1 MVMSKEE
8 VAALTAG
15 IIASIGGG
23 GGDSDTTTKQAIKL
37 TTTAGRQ
44 LLDAIAR
51 DIQYTGKFSQA
62 ELTSFVNAYNK
73 AANAQLETVVKTA
86 RSQIKPGATEADA
99 QKTIQSIISTSF
111 PNFFDPKQF
120 TKDYIWGKVNFADV
134 KNLGAKSLVALT
146 EARSIVKAFNLSSV
160 SEAEVQAAAKK
171 IAMGDLTLEE
181 YKAQL
186 TQQAKVEYPQLAARF
201 DSTPGA
207 TTRQLYSPILKAIA
221 DAWEVDPESLDLND
235 PFIDKLIRPDGVVGK
250 VPPASVGEAAMAAM
264 NDKRFDGTLK
274 AIDNARDS
282 ATAFSRALGWG
293 I

>member
-1 MVMSKEE
+1 MAISNEQL
-8 VAALTAG
+8 AAIISGIVGQSSAG
-15 IIASIGGG
+15 S
-23 GGDSDTTTKQAIKL
+23 DSDTTTKQAIKL
-37 TTTAGRQ
+37 TTVAGKQ

-51 DIQYTGKFSQA
+51 DIQYTGKFSQS
-62 ELTSFVNAYNK
+62 ELTAFVNAYNK

-120 TKDYIWGKVNFADV
+120 TKDYIWGKVNFGDV

-207 TTRQLYSPILKAIA
+207 TTRQLYSPILKAVA

-282 ATAFSRALGWG
+282 ATSFARALGWG

>member
-1 MVMSKEE
+1 MAISTEE
-8 VAALTAG
+8 LKAIIGSITAS
-15 IIASIGGG
+15 AGGG
-23 GGDSDTTTKQAIKL
+23 GGDSDVTSKQAIKL
-37 TTTAGRQ
+37 TTISGKQ

-51 DIQYTGKFSQA
+51 DIQYTGKFSKA
-62 ELTSFVNAYNK
+62 ELESFVAAYNK
-73 AANAQLETVVKTA
+73 AANAQLETVVKAA

-99 QKTIQSIISTSF
+99 QKTIQSVLSTSF

-146 EARSIVKAFNLSSV
+146 EARSAIKAFNLSSI

-186 TQQAKVEYPQLAARF
+186 VQQAKIEYPQLAARF

-207 TTRQLYSPILKAIA
+207 TTRQLYSPIIRAIA
-221 DAWEVDPESLDLND
+221 DAWEMDPESIDLND
-235 PFIDKLIRPDGVVGK
+235 PFVDKLVRPDGVVGK
-250 VPPASVGEAAMAAM
+250 VPPASVGEASMAAM
-264 NDKRFDGTLK
+264 NHKNFDGTTK
-274 AIDNARDS
+274 AIDFGRDS
-282 ATAFSRALGWG
+282 ATSFARALGWG

>member
-1 MVMSKEE
+1 MAISTEE
-8 VAALTAG
+8 LKAILNTIVAST
-15 IIASIGGG
+15 GGG
-23 GGDSDTTTKQAIKL
+23 GGDSDVTTKQAIKL
-37 TTTAGRQ
+37 TTISGKQ
-44 LLDAIAR
+44 LLDSIAR

-62 ELTSFVNAYNK
+62 ELASFVAAYNK
-73 AANAQLETVVKTA
+73 AANAQLETVIKAA

-99 QKTIQSIISTSF
+99 QKTIQSIISTSY

-134 KNLGAKSLVALT
+134 KNLGAKSLIALT
-146 EARSIVKAFNLSSV
+146 EARSAVKAFNLSGI

-186 TQQAKVEYPQLAARF
+186 VQKAKMEYPQLAERF

-207 TTRQLYSPILKAIA
+207 TTRQLYAPILNAIA
-221 DAWEVDPESLDLND
+221 SAWEVEADSLDLND
-235 PFIDKLIRPDGVVGK
+235 PFIDKLIRPDGVIGK
-250 VPPASVGEAAMAAM
+250 LPPATVGQASIAAM

-274 AIDNARDS
+274 AIDNGRDS
-282 ATAFSRALGWG
+282 ATSLSRALGWG

>member
-1 MVMSKEE
+1 MAITE
-8 VAALTAG
+8 AQLAQILAG
-15 IIASIGGG
+15 IVGQASS
-23 GGDSDTTTKQAIKL
+23 GGDSDVTTKQAIKL
-37 TTTAGRQ
+37 TTTSGKQ

-51 DIQYTGKFSQA
+51 DIQYTGKFSQS
-62 ELTSFVNAYNK
+62 ELSAFVAAYNK
-73 AANAQLETVVKTA
+73 AANAQLETVVKAA

-99 QKTIQSIISTSF
+99 QRTIQSVLSTSF

-146 EARSIVKAFNLSSV
+146 EARSAVKAFNLSSI

-186 TQQAKVEYPQLAARF
+186 VQQAKIEYPQLAARF

-207 TTRQLYSPILKAIA
+207 TTRQLYSPIIRAIA
-221 DAWEVDPESLDLND
+221 DAWEMDPEAIDLND
-235 PFIDKLIRPDGVVGK
+235 PFVDKLIRPDGVVGK
-250 VPPASVGEAAMAAM
+250 VPPVSVGEASMAAM
-264 NDKRFDGTLK
+264 NHKNFDGTTK
-274 AIDNARDS
+274 AIDFARDS
-282 ATAFSRALGWG
+282 ATSFARALGWG

>member
-1 MVMSKEE
+1 MTKEE
-8 VAALTAG
+8 IAALAAG
-15 IIASIGGG
+15 IFASIGGG

-37 TTTAGRQ
+37 TTVSGKQ
-44 LLDAIAR
+44 LLDSIAR
-51 DIQYTGKFSQA
+51 DIQYSGKFSQS
-62 ELTSFVNAYNK
+62 ELTAFVNSYNK
-73 AANAQLETVVKTA
+73 AANAQLETVVKAA

-99 QKTIQSIISTSF
+99 QKTIQSILSTSF

-134 KNLGAKSLVALT
+134 KNLGAKSLIALT
-146 EARSIVKAFNLSSV
+146 EARSAVKAFNLSGISD
-160 SEAEVQAAAKK
+160 AEVQAAAKK

-186 TQQAKVEYPQLAARF
+186 VQKAKMEYPQLAERF

-207 TTRQLYSPILKAIA
+207 TTRQLYAPILNAIA
-221 DAWEVDPESLDLND
+221 SAWEVEADSLDLND
-235 PFIDKLIRPDGVVGK
+235 PFIDKLIRPDGVIGK
-250 VPPASVGEAAMAAM
+250 LPPATVGQASMAAM

-274 AIDNARDS
+274 AIDNGRDS
-282 ATAFSRALGWG
+282 ATSLSRALGWG

>member
-1 MVMSKEE
+1 MAISTEE
-8 VAALTAG
+8 LKAILGTIVAST
-15 IIASIGGG
+15 GGS
-23 GGDSDTTTKQAIKL
+23 GGDSDVTTKQAIKL
-37 TTTAGRQ
+37 TTISGKQ
-44 LLDAIAR
+44 LLDSIAR

-62 ELTSFVNAYNK
+62 ELASFVAAYNK
-73 AANAQLETVVKTA
+73 AANAQLETVVKAA

-99 QKTIQSIISTSF
+99 QKTIQSVLSTSF

-146 EARSIVKAFNLSSV
+146 EARSIVKAFNLSSI

-186 TQQAKVEYPQLAARF
+186 TQQAKIEYPQLAARF
-201 DSTPGA
+201 DTTPGA
-207 TTRQLYSPILKAIA
+207 TTRQLYSPIINAIA
-221 DAWEVDPESLDLND
+221 TAWEVEPDSIDLND
-235 PFIDKLIRPDGVVGK
+235 PFVDKLVRPDGVVGK
-250 VPPASVGEAAMAAM
+250 MPPATVGQASLAAM

-282 ATAFSRALGWG
+282 ATSFARALGWG

>member
-1 MVMSKEE
+1 MTKEE
-8 VAALTAG
+8 IAALAAG
-15 IIASIGGG
+15 IFASIGGG

-37 TTTAGRQ
+37 TTVSGKQ
-44 LLDAIAR
+44 LLDSIAR
-51 DIQYTGKFSQA
+51 DIQYTGKFSQS
-62 ELTSFVNAYNK
+62 ELTAFVNAYNK

-207 TTRQLYSPILKAIA
+207 TTRQLYSPILKAVA

-282 ATAFSRALGWG
+282 ATSFARALGWG

>member
-1 MVMSKEE
+1 MAISTEE
-8 VAALTAG
+8 LKAILGTIVAST
-15 IIASIGGG
+15 GGS

-37 TTTAGRQ
+37 TTTAGKQ

-62 ELTSFVNAYNK
+62 ELTSFFNAYNK

-186 TQQAKVEYPQLAARF
+186 TQQAKIEYPQLAARF

>member
-1 MVMSKEE
+1 MAISTEE
-8 VAALTAG
+8 LKAILGTIVAST
-15 IIASIGGG
+15 GGS

-37 TTTAGRQ
+37 TTTAGKQ

-73 AANAQLETVVKTA
+73 AANAQLETVVRTA

-99 QKTIQSIISTSF
+99 QKTIQSIISTNF

-186 TQQAKVEYPQLAARF
+186 TQQAKIEYPQLAARF